1 MPKAASKHLMEMHSQ
16 AVATRQITPLPSD
29 ANELASDADLVEEVA
44 GGNTAAFETLYRR
57 HAPRVHGLCLRLSSN
72 QARAEE
78 LTQEC
83 FVRAWQK
90 INSFR
95 GESTFG
101 TWLYRLSANLV
112 LSDLRRHRHW
122 QHSLEELGDDHVA
135 PPVDETLGRDLEHAI
150 ATLPDG
156 SRAILVLHDI
166 EGYSHPEISKMTGI
180 AVGTSKT
187 QLHRA
192 RMALRGRLA

>member
-1 MPKAASKHLMEMHSQ
+1 MEHSGQ
-16 AVATRQITPLPSD
+16 AVAIRQSKPPRSAD
-29 ANELASDADLVEEVA
+29 NELAVDAELVEEVA
-44 GGNTAAFETLYRR
+44 GGNVTAFEILYDR
-57 HAPRVHGLCLRLSSN
+57 HVARVHGLCLRLSGN

-95 GESTFG
+95 GESKFG

-112 LSDLRRHRHW
+112 LSDLRRNRHW
-122 QHSLEELGDDHVA
+122 QHSLEELSDELVA
-135 PPVDETLGRDLEHAI
+135 APVDETLGRDLEHAI

-156 SRAILVLHDI
+156 ARAILVLHDI
-166 EGYSHPEISKMTGI
+166 EGYSHPEISSMTGI

-192 RMALRGRLA
+192 RVALRGRLA